1 MDIESLV
8 FIVSLVLLVQI
19 FTVIFNTLLG
29 CYANKMM
36 LDYDYDNPNMKELIY
51 QEMNR
56 EKNKDVVSKIKNSLT
71 DWIPIRSQLYLL
83 IEIYVIL
90 NFDAKM
96 KFLHNLTPREWMHN
110 ELLKEQKKK

>member
-1 MDIESLV
+1 MDIASLV

-96 KFLHNLTPREWMHN
+96 KFLHNLTPREWMYN